1 MEIKRLSWRTMCLGI
16 VSLIIISATCLYAQ
30 AGGGYNVLID
40 DAHTNI
46 PAHDYFPIL
55 QGELEGR
62 GYLVHY
68 ASDVGFNPQ
77 GYDYLMVVVP
87 TKSDYTSA
95 EIDVVSTFVE
105 SGGRL
110 ILIGEHGSY
119 TSNARINDLSAGVG
133 TGITFNRDTVY
144 DDTNNDQDRN
154 NWPIIDDFASHSIT
168 EGLSE
173 ICIYA
178 GCSLDLSGGATALA
192 TGGPNSYV
200 VPYIKGKRQTLAS
213 PSGEPLTSPPKA
225 IVPGAP
231 IVAAYSTVDN
241 GDVFAIGDVNI
252 FSDDTSSS
260 DIGINFYDNLA
271 LALNLF
277 RVGETASYGKTLED
291 VRLYPN
297 PFIPND
303 KDSHTGD
310 WTTGIIFDRL
320 TCDTATIEIF
330 TLTGELVR
338 NLEVEERL
346 SLIQWDGT
354 NKNGDK
360 VASGTYLYLITTE
373 SGEQRS
379 GKLVVVK

>member
-1 MEIKRLSWRTMCLGI
+1 M
-16 VSLIIISATCLYAQ
+16 SLIIVSATCLYAQ
-30 AGGGYNVLID
+30 AGGGNKVLID

-68 ASDVGFNPQ
+68 ASDVGFYPQ

-105 SGGRL
+105 NGGRL

-133 TGITFNRDTVY
+133 TGITFNRDAVY
-144 DDTNNDQDRN
+144 DDTNHDQDKSV
-154 NWPIIDDFASHSIT
+154 WPIIDDFASHSIT
-168 EGLSE
+168 QGLSE

-200 VPYIKGKRQTLAS
+200 VPFETAKGQTLAS
-213 PSGEPLTSPPKA
+213 TSGEPLMSPPKA
-225 IVPGAP
+225 IVLGAP
-231 IVAAYSTVDN
+231 IVAAYSIIDN

-252 FSDDTSSS
+252 LSDDTSGS
-260 DIGINFYDNLA
+260 DIGISFYDNLT

-277 RVGETASYGKTLED
+277 RVGETAGCGTTLED
-291 VRLYPN
+291 VRIYPN
-297 PFIPND
+297 PFITND
-303 KDSHTGD
+303 KNSHTGD
-310 WTTGIIFDRL
+310 WTTGVTFDRL
-320 TCDTATIEIF
+320 TCGAATIEIF
-330 TLTGELVR
+330 TLAGELLR
-338 NLEVEERL
+338 NLEVEEGL

-360 VASGTYLYLITTE
+360 VSSGTYLYLITTE
-373 SGEQRS
+373 SGEQRN
-379 GKLVVVK
+379 GKFVVIK